1 MERPSYGGAPG
12 AAVKWRQAGGW
23 RRHFTD
29 PTTMA
34 APATAMKDP
43 LTDPGRA
50 PRRAIQRLLR
60 SVFGMQRL
68 RAGQQEVID
77 SVLAGRD
84 TLAIMPTGSG
94 KSLCY
99 QLPASLLPGATLV
112 VSPLISLMKDQLEKL
127 HALGITAVQL
137 NSSLTRAEEDDALA
151 TIARGGKLIIFCTPE
166 RLAMPEFLA
175 LLSPAPPVLAVIDE
189 AHCIS
194 QWGHDFR
201 PAYLEIAAALRALG
215 RPPVL
220 ALTATATE
228 EVTADIRAQLD
239 ATRLHVV
246 STGIYRANLRYRVIQ
261 VTNAGEKQDEVL
273 RLLRETPG
281 VGIVY
286 AATVKAVEDLTAR
299 LEELGESVTCYHGKL
314 AARERQQHQDLFM
327 GGERRIMVATNAFGM
342 GIDKPDT
349 RFVIHVQ
356 VPANLEAYYQESG
369 RAGRDGLPAD
379 CTLLYFQEDKRVQQF
394 FLAKHYP
401 TAEELAAIV
410 AAAQELPATFRA
422 DALQAA
428 LPEFSDGHLKVC
440 LKLLK
445 DGKLLRQDRKL
456 GYSLKAPSAKTPTYA
471 QLAQIYV
478 DKQERD
484 KQALEQM
491 VAYAQ
496 SGLCRW
502 KLLLDYFGDAGDFER
517 CCTCDNCLSPPALA
531 QPMALDD
538 IVLPELS
545 AAPPVP
551 LITVGSRVRVP
562 RYQIGTVLSVAGD
575 QVTIAFPEN
584 TTRTFMA
591 EFVAPA

>member
-1 MERPSYGGAPG
+1 MATTIS
-12 AAVKWRQAGGW
+12 AVQA
-23 RRHFTD
+23 
-29 PTTMA
+29 
-34 APATAMKDP
+34 
-43 LTDPGRA
+43 PGRA
-50 PRRAIQRLLR
+50 RQRKIQRLLR
-60 SVFGMQRL
+60 SVFGIARL
-68 RAGQQEVID
+68 RAGQQDVID

-99 QLPASLLPGATLV
+99 QLPAALLPCATLV

-137 NSSLTRAEEDDALA
+137 NSSLSRAEEDDA
-151 TIARGGKLIIFCTPE
+151 IARIAQGGRLIIFCTPE
-166 RLAMPEFLA
+166 RLTNAAFLS
-175 LLSPAPPVLAVIDE
+175 LLAGAPPSLAVIDE

-201 PAYLEIAAALRALG
+201 PAYLDIAAALRALG

-220 ALTATATE
+220 ALTATATG
-228 EVTADIRAQLD
+228 EVVADIDAQLE
-239 ATRLHVV
+239 ARKLNVIN
-246 STGIYRANLRYRVIQ
+246 TGIYRANLRYRVIQ
-261 VTNAGEKQDEVL
+261 VTNAAEKQDAVL

-281 VGIVY
+281 TGIVY
-286 AATVKAVEDLTAR
+286 AATVKAVEELAAR
-299 LEELGESVTCYHGKL
+299 LEELGESVTRYHGKL
-314 AARERQQHQDLFM
+314 AARERKHNQDLFM

-342 GIDKPDT
+342 GIDKSDT
-349 RFVIHVQ
+349 RFVIHLQ

-401 TAEELAAIV
+401 TAGELAAII
-410 AAAQELPATFRA
+410 AAAQDLPATFA
-422 DALQAA
+422 FAALASS

-456 GYSLKAPSAKTPTYA
+456 GYSLRTPSASSPAYA

-517 CCTCDNCLSPPALA
+517 CCTCDNCQSPPALA
-531 QPMALDD
+531 MPITLDE
-538 IVLPELS
+538 LPAPAQAPS
-545 AAPPVP
+545 PPPVP
-551 LITVGSRVRVP
+551 QIAVGSRVRVP

>member
-1 MERPSYGGAPG
+1 MATTIS
-12 AAVKWRQAGGW
+12 AVNEAGSARQ
-23 RRHFTD
+23 R
-29 PTTMA
+29 
-34 APATAMKDP
+34 K
-43 LTDPGRA
+43 
-50 PRRAIQRLLR
+50 IQRLLR
-60 SVFGMQRL
+60 AVFGVARL
-68 RAGQQEVID
+68 RAGQQDVID

-99 QLPASLLPGATLV
+99 QLPAALLPGATVV

-127 HALGITAVQL
+127 HEQGITAVQL
-137 NSSLTRAEEDDALA
+137 NSSLSRAEEDDA
-151 TIARGGKLIIFCTPE
+151 IARIAQGGRLIIFCTPE
-166 RLAMPEFLA
+166 RLTNTAFLS
-175 LLSPAPPVLAVIDE
+175 LLAGTPPSLVVIDE

-220 ALTATATE
+220 ALTATATG
-228 EVTADIRAQLD
+228 EVMDDIDTQLE
-239 ATRLHVV
+239 ARKLNVIN
-246 STGIYRANLRYRVIQ
+246 TGIYRANLRYRVIQ

-286 AATVKAVEDLTAR
+286 AATVKAVEDLAAR
-299 LEELGESVTCYHGKL
+299 LEALGESVTYYHGKL
-314 AARERQQHQDLFM
+314 AARERKHHQDLFM

-349 RFVIHVQ
+349 RFVIHLQ

-410 AAAQELPATFRA
+410 AAAQELPATFA
-422 DALQAA
+422 FAA
-428 LPEFSDGHLKVC
+428 LASSLPDFSDGHLKVC

-456 GYSLKAPSAKTPTYA
+456 GYSLKAPSASSPSYA

-502 KLLLDYFGDAGDFER
+502 KLLLDYFVDAGDFER

-531 QPMALDD
+531 APISLD
-538 IVLPELS
+538 EL
-545 AAPPVP
+545 PPVP
-551 LITVGSRVRVP
+551 SQAPSPPPAPQIAVGSRVRVP